1 MTPRNQTPPTH
12 TPSPETP
19 RTQTPRNRE
28 SIAAKL
34 TRMNLVVCGTALLL
48 AYVSFVMYDL
58 YTLRQTLRA
67 DLDTEAQIIGSNC
80 EAALMFD
87 DPQAAQTTLA
97 ALRGSP
103 HVLAATVFTEDHQPF
118 ATYAR
123 KDSGNIMLSSRL
135 QQGEVSGYWSL
146 GDQQILYGRLIE
158 SQGKVIGSVYI
169 LAETTDVAHRA
180 RQFGLLSAGIL
191 IICFIVAL
199 LATSTIRNLISKPL
213 SALAQTATIVS
224 RDKDYSVRAES
235 PGGKDELSLLITSFN
250 EMLEQIQQRD
260 HALEDSR
267 RGLEKKVRERTAELQ
282 AANQELEAF
291 SYSVAHDLRGPLQQ
305 ITNLAFLMESSSEI
319 PTHSDTS
326 KLVSRVKE
334 GTWRMSKLID
344 DLLNLSRAASS
355 PLHYAP
361 IDMTRMAESILERL
375 VADKGDRTVEISV
388 SPGAHAIADEG
399 LILVVLENL
408 IGNAWKYSSK
418 RDPAKIEFGFR
429 EAADEVVFFVQDN
442 GIGFNPNYGD
452 RLFRPFQRLHSHVDF
467 PGTGVGLATVQRIVT
482 RHGGRVWAEANTDQ
496 GAKFSFSLPYKPPEE
511 GTGENAPRGQPQRK

>member
-1 MTPRNQTPPTH
+1 M
-12 TPSPETP
+12 TP

-80 EAALMFD
+80 EAALLFD

-103 HVLAATVFTEDHQPF
+103 HVLAATVFTADHQSF

-123 KDSGNIMLSSRL
+123 QGSGSITLSAL
-135 QQGEVSGYWSL
+135 LPQGEASGYWSL
-146 GDQQILYGRLIE
+146 GDQQILFGRLIE
-158 SQGKVIGSVYI
+158 SQGKEIGSVYI

-199 LATSTIRNLISKPL
+199 LATSTIRNLISRPL
-213 SALAQTATIVS
+213 SALAQTATVVS
-224 RDKDYSVRAES
+224 RDRDYSVRAES

-260 HALEDSR
+260 QALEDSR
-267 RGLEKKVRERTAELQ
+267 RGLERKVQERTAELQ

-305 ITNLAFLMESSSEI
+305 ITNLAFLLENSSDI
-319 PTHSDTS
+319 PTHGDSL
-326 KLVSRVKE
+326 KLVSRVMD
-334 GTWRMSKLID
+334 GTRRMSTLID

-355 PLHYAP
+355 PLHYTP
-361 IDMTRMAESILERL
+361 VDMTRMAGSILERL
-375 VADKGDRTVEISV
+375 VADKGDRNVEITV

-399 LILVVLENL
+399 LLLVVLENL

-418 RDPAKIEFGFR
+418 RNPAKIEFGFH
-429 EAADEVVFFVQDN
+429 EATNEVVFFVQDN
-442 GIGFNPNYGD
+442 GVGFNPNYAD

-467 PGTGVGLATVQRIVT
+467 PGTGVGLATVQRIIA
-482 RHGGRVWAEANTDQ
+482 RHGGRAWAEATVEQ
-496 GAKFSFSLPYKPPEE
+496 GAKFSFSLPYRRPEMVP
-511 GTGENAPRGQPQRK
+511 GENTSRGQPPHK

>member
-1 MTPRNQTPPTH
+1 MTSRTP
-12 TPSPETP
+12 
-19 RTQTPRNRE
+19 TPRNRD
-28 SIAAKL
+28 SIARKI
-34 TRMNLVVCGTALLL
+34 TRMNLTVCGIALVL
-48 AYVSFVMYDL
+48 AYISFLMYDF
-58 YTLRQTLRA
+58 YTLRQSLRT

-80 EAALMFD
+80 EAALLFD
-87 DPQAAQTTLA
+87 DPQAAQSTLA

-103 HVLAATVFTEDHQPF
+103 HVLAATVFTEDHQNF

-123 KDSGNIMLSSRL
+123 QGSGNIMLSSRL
-135 QQGEVSGYWSL
+135 PQGEVSGYWSL
-146 GDQQILYGRLIE
+146 GDQQILFGRVIE

-169 LAETTDVAHRA
+169 LAETTDVAYRA

-199 LATSTIRNLISKPL
+199 GATTTIRNLISSPL
-213 SALAQTATIVS
+213 SSLAQTAAVVS
-224 RDKDYSVRAES
+224 RDRDYSVRAES
-235 PGGKDELSLLITSFN
+235 PKGSDEISLLITSFN

-267 RGLEKKVRERTAELQ
+267 RGLERKVQERTSELQ

-305 ITNLAFLMESSSEI
+305 ITNLAFLLENSKEI
-319 PTHSDTS
+319 PTEGDTS
-326 KLVSRVKE
+326 KLVSRVMD
-334 GTWRMSKLID
+334 GTQRMATLID

-361 IDMTRMAESILERL
+361 IDMTRMAQSILERL
-375 VADKGDRTVEISV
+375 AADKGDRTVEISV

-399 LILVVLENL
+399 LILLVLENL

-418 RDPAKIEFGFR
+418 RNPAKIEFGFR

-442 GIGFNPNYGD
+442 GVGFSPNYAD

-482 RHGGRVWAEANTDQ
+482 RHGGRVWAEASVDQ

-511 GTGENAPRGQPQRK
+511 DPGGNPSPGQPRRK

>member
-1 MTPRNQTPPTH
+1 M
-12 TPSPETP
+12 TP
-19 RTQTPRNRE
+19 RTQTPRTTTQRNSQ

-34 TRMNLVVCGTALLL
+34 TRMNLVVCGTALTL
-48 AYVSFVMYDL
+48 AYLSFLMYDL
-58 YTLRQTLRA
+58 YTLRQSLRT

-80 EAALMFD
+80 EAPLLFD

-103 HVLAATVFTEDHQPF
+103 HVLAATVFTEDHQTF

-123 KDSGNIMLSSRL
+123 QDSVSITLSARL
-135 QQGEVSGYWSL
+135 PDGEASGYWSL
-146 GDQQILYGRLIE
+146 GDQQILFGRLIE

-199 LATSTIRNLISKPL
+199 LATTTIRKLISSPL
-213 SALAQTATIVS
+213 SALAQTATVVS
-224 RDKDYSVRAES
+224 RDRDYSVRAES

-267 RGLEKKVRERTAELQ
+267 RGLERKVQERTAELQ

-305 ITNLAFLMESSSEI
+305 ITNLAFLLESSSKT
-319 PTHSDTS
+319 PTQGDSL
-326 KLVSRVKE
+326 KFVSRVMD
-334 GTWRMSKLID
+334 GTRRMSTLID

-361 IDMTRMAESILERL
+361 IDMTRMAQSILERL
-375 VADKGDRTVEISV
+375 MADKGDRTVEISV

-418 RDPAKIEFGFR
+418 RNPAKIEFGYR
-429 EAADEVVFFVQDN
+429 EAADEVIFFVQDN
-442 GIGFNPNYGD
+442 GVGFSANYAD

-482 RHGGRVWAEANTDQ
+482 RHGGRVWAEATVDQ
-496 GAKFSFSLPYKPPEE
+496 GAKFSFSLPYKPPDE
-511 GTGENAPRGQPQRK
+511 GSGENTPRGQPRHK

>member
-1 MTPRNQTPPTH
+1 M
-12 TPSPETP
+12 
-19 RTQTPRNRE
+19 TPRNRE

-48 AYVSFVMYDL
+48 AYVSFLMYDL
-58 YTLRQTLRA
+58 YTLRLSLRH

-80 EAALMFD
+80 EAPLLFD

-103 HVLAATVFTEDHQPF
+103 HVLAATILTEDRQTF
-118 ATYAR
+118 ATYSR
-123 KDSGNIMLSSRL
+123 QDSTGIKLASRL
-135 QQGEVSGYWSL
+135 AQGEVSGYWSL
-146 GDQQILYGRLIE
+146 GDQQILFGRLIE

-199 LATSTIRNLISKPL
+199 LATSTIRKLISSPL
-213 SALAQTATIVS
+213 SALAHTATVVS
-224 RDKDYSVRAES
+224 RDRDYSVRAES
-235 PGGKDELSLLITSFN
+235 PGGSDELSLLITSFN

-267 RGLEKKVRERTAELQ
+267 RGLERKVKERTSELQ

-305 ITNLAFLMESSSEI
+305 ITNLAYLLENSGEI
-319 PTHSDTS
+319 QTHGDSS
-326 KLVSRVKE
+326 KLVSRVMD
-334 GTWRMSKLID
+334 GTRRMSTLID

-355 PLHYAP
+355 LLHYGP

-375 VADKGDRTVEISV
+375 IADKGDRNVEIIV
-388 SPGAHAIADEG
+388 KPRAHAIADEG

-408 IGNAWKYSSK
+408 LGNAWKYTSK
-418 RDPAKIEFGFR
+418 RNPARIEFGFS
-429 EAADEVVFFVQDN
+429 EAADEVVFFIQDN
-442 GIGFNPNYGD
+442 GVGFNPNYAD

-467 PGTGVGLATVQRIVT
+467 PGTGVGLATVQRIIA
-482 RHGGRVWAEANTDQ
+482 RHGGRVWAEGTVDR
-496 GAKFSFSLPYKPPEE
+496 GAKS
-511 GTGENAPRGQPQRK
+511 

>member
-1 MTPRNQTPPTH
+1 MTPLPQTPL
-12 TPSPETP
+12 TPQTTTP
-19 RTQTPRNRE
+19 RTTTQRNSQ

-34 TRMNLVVCGTALLL
+34 TRMNLVVCGTALTL
-48 AYVSFVMYDL
+48 AYLSFLMYDL
-58 YTLRQTLRA
+58 YTLRQSLRT

-80 EAALMFD
+80 EAPLLFD

-103 HVLAATVFTEDHQPF
+103 HVLAATVFTEDHQTF

-123 KDSGNIMLSSRL
+123 QDSVSITLSARL
-135 QQGEVSGYWSL
+135 PDGETSGYWSL
-146 GDQQILYGRLIE
+146 GDQQILFGRLIE
-158 SQGKVIGSVYI
+158 SQGKTIGSVYI

-199 LATSTIRNLISKPL
+199 LATTTIRKLISSPL
-213 SALAQTATIVS
+213 SALAQTATVVS
-224 RDKDYSVRAES
+224 RDRDYSVRAES

-267 RGLEKKVRERTAELQ
+267 RGLERKVQERTAELQ

-305 ITNLAFLMESSSEI
+305 ITNLAFLLESSSKT
-319 PTHSDTS
+319 PTQGDSL
-326 KLVSRVKE
+326 KFVSRVMD
-334 GTWRMSKLID
+334 GTRRMSTLID

-361 IDMTRMAESILERL
+361 IDMSRMAQSILERL
-375 VADKGDRTVEISV
+375 MADKGDRNVEISV

-418 RDPAKIEFGFR
+418 RNPAKIQFGFH
-429 EAADEVVFFVQDN
+429 EAADEVIFFVQDN
-442 GIGFNPNYGD
+442 GVGFSANYAD

-482 RHGGRVWAEANTDQ
+482 RHGGRVWAEATVDQ

-511 GTGENAPRGQPQRK
+511 GSGENTPRGQPRHK